1 MTRYLWILYLI
12 SSHFSA
18 ETAGGVHSC
27 CAGLADVLDPLPPRV
42 PPAPARPPARAIC
55 SYYPLDTKVETQ
67 VVSRNMFLNFCT
79 YHIDLT
85 KQKNSL
91 H

>member
-18 ETAGGVHSC
+18 ETARDVHSC

-42 PPAPARPPARAIC
+42 PPAPARPPAPRHAIC
-55 SYYPLDTKVETQ
+55 DHYPSHPGKTVGLLESINLWSL
-67 VVSRNMFLNFCT
+67 VSM
-79 YHIDLT
+79 
-85 KQKNSL
+85 L